1 VRDLPTAVQR
11 LLDATN
17 RHDLEALVDCF
28 TDDYVSETPV
38 HPERNFTGRD
48 QIRVNWTPIFAN
60 VPDITASVERW
71 AEADGELWLEWT
83 HRGTRPDG
91 SAHEMR
97 GVTVFGLRDDRFN
110 WVRFYL
116 EPVQRSTVVA

>member
-1 VRDLPTAVQR
+1 MPPVAQR

-17 RHDLEALVDCF
+17 RHDIDALVDCF

-38 HPERNFTGRD
+38 HPERNFIGRD
-48 QIRVNWTPIFAN
+48 QIRANWTPIFAN
-60 VPDITASVERW
+60 VPDVTASVERW
-71 AEADGELWLEWT
+71 AEADAELWLEWT
-83 HRGTRPDG
+83 HRGTRRDG

-97 GVTVFGLRDDRFN
+97 GVTVFGIRDDRFN

-116 EPVQRSTVVA
+116 EPVQPSAVVA